1 MDREH
6 ERGREAREVERGARV
21 RLPLRGLALPAERE
35 RPVEDLAP
43 ADRAIARDRGDRA
56 VALQHFKAAAG
67 SGSTY
72 GNEAAEEY
80 VRLDLPE
87 NPGNYVAALV
97 QTDATGKAYVIIENR
112 APVAL
117 ANIVVTPVLV
127 DANGR
132 VLQQGSAVQIRGPVP
147 AGERAS
153 AAISTGNLT
162 AEQLRFLK
170 ARVESARLAQ

>member
-1 MDREH
+1 M
-6 ERGREAREVERGARV
+6 
-21 RLPLRGLALPAERE
+21 
-35 RPVEDLAP
+35 
-43 ADRAIARDRGDRA
+43 
-56 VALQHFKAAAG
+56 ALQHFKAAAG

-72 GNEAAEEY
+72 GKEAAEEY

-162 AEQLRFLK
+162 GIVPAGKTLVIDDLK
-170 ARVESARLAQ
+170 TVLTGFSAAPRATINVTVAGPNNQIQGLYQIVNPDKGSISNHVLVRPGSN